1 MVQLLRQAVAP
12 ADVSHIVQHH
22 RPLVAIHPLLRGA
35 FCPKGKPFGGLHHGI
50 RDLAGRVLP
59 LRQAAAL
66 LPTQPAQHCNTGK
79 QQQQN
84 NAHRRQHIP
93 PDQAH
98 KGFHASSPF
107 VSL

>member
-1 MVQLLRQAVAP
+1 MVQFLRQAVAP
-12 ADVSHIVQHH
+12 ADVSRIIQHH
-22 RPLVAIHPLLRGA
+22 RPLVAVHPFLRGML
-35 FCPKGKPFGGLHHGI
+35 CPKGKPFCRFHHGI
-50 RDLAGRVLP
+50 CDLAGRVLP

-66 LPTQPAQHCNTGK
+66 LPAQPAQHRNTGK

-98 KGFHASSPF
+98 KGFHVSSPF